1 MGEIPGLDMGN
12 KTILLI
18 EDDPSLQLTLRY
30 LIEDMGYDLVV
41 AQNHE
46 QAAAAI
52 SGGPYA
58 AAIVDYFIENKSS
71 SNLMAD
77 LKRGF
82 PEMPLVC
89 STAASAQQVEFES
102 DSAQPNA
109 FLRKPF
115 GAKEFRNTLQSLLI
129 AGSSTATRV

>member
-1 MGEIPGLDMGN
+1 MGK
-12 KTILLI
+12 KTILLV

-46 QAAAAI
+46 QAAAAL

-58 AAIVDYFIENKSS
+58 AAIVDYFIDNKPSS
-71 SNLMAD
+71 RLMAD
-77 LKRGF
+77 LKRGY

-89 STAASAQQVEFES
+89 STAASAQQVTFES
-102 DSAQPNA
+102 DSAKPNA

-115 GAKEFRNTLQSLLI
+115 GANELRDTLHSLIGQS
-129 AGSSTATRV
+129 A